1 MLLKNIVIVFS
12 DLQGIVDRIA
22 KPLSK
27 SERFHEGHLELWH
40 VGWVLDVA
48 QVPDGSLVFF
58 ES

>member
-1 MLLKNIVIVFS
+1 MLILFS

-40 VGWVLDVA
+40 VGGVLDVA
-48 QVPDGSLVFF
+48 QVPEGS
-58 ES
+58 